1 MASHQI
7 HFQLTIIDVGF
18 CQFPQFLSLS
28 PSHFSAD
35 GPDSQSPPKVHGL
48 PNHVPPEMGK
58 NEDDLKNFNPKD
70 GGIQAFGL
78 KPSQMQIS
86 GIPVCPNGLN
96 AMQYSDGRFWLL
108 ME

>member
-1 MASHQI
+1 MVFANSLNSSH
-7 HFQLTIIDVGF
+7 
-18 CQFPQFLSLS
+18 FPLS
-28 PSHFSAD
+28 PPAD

-96 AMQYSDGRFWLL
+96 AMQYSDGRFWLF
-108 ME
+108 